1 MSTAFQVEIGFVED
15 GTTSDSLTIGG
26 RMISGELCNGSTGYV
41 EIDSSR
47 LELTVKEIAFLK
59 GAKPDAIMFTVM
71 KPNRI
76 PEFNKWTGSH
86 FVSK

>member
-1 MSTAFQVEIGFVED
+1 MSAAFHIEIGFVEN

-47 LELTVKEIAFLK
+47 LELTVKEIGFLK
-59 GAKPDAIMFTVM
+59 GAKPDAIMFSVV
-71 KPNRI
+71 KPNRV
-76 PEFNKWTGSH
+76 PEFDRWTGAH